1 MIELDPEL
9 GYCVIEPG
17 VSFFDLYEHLGREK
31 APLWMSVPG
40 NGWGS
45 VLGNALD
52 HGIGY
57 TPYGLHARNLCGLE
71 VVLPDGDM
79 MRTGMGAMANN
90 KASHL
95 FPMSYGPDWTH
106 MFTQSNMGV
115 VTKAGV
121 WLMPEPETS
130 LHESAQY
137 EFAKYLLD
145 VCARRHHQIILS
157 THSSVILKALP
168 SQARKLIV
176 RDSNGVEIRNG
187 ISADQIRS
195 ILSRGREGQ
204 LHICVE
210 DVFARVLLTEAV
222 RVKRPNL
229 LIAISV
235 HAIGDK
241 GAVREAV
248 GVLRRA
254 GLKAIG
260 VRDADVGPA
269 PKEWLYSFPGTLPP
283 EREVFDN
290 TAVKD
295 FVAKKYDVD
304 LDWLLAR
311 DEISDH
317 HKIAEHIAR
326 EAKVDEEFVR
336 ALVIEKYID
345 AIGTE
350 FDDLMVKIDAA
361 VAS

>member
-1 MIELDPEL
+1 MARIIGHQYDEVSFQGISHKDKTSEIGIAVRL
-9 GYCVIEPG
+9 GY
-17 VSFFDLYEHLGREK
+17 
-31 APLWMSVPG
+31 
-40 NGWGS
+40 
-45 VLGNALD
+45 
-52 HGIGY
+52 
-57 TPYGLHARNLCGLE
+57 
-71 VVLPDGDM
+71 
-79 MRTGMGAMANN
+79 
-90 KASHL
+90 
-95 FPMSYGPDWTH
+95 SY
-106 MFTQSNMGV
+106 SENNMGFGEGRV
-115 VTKAGV
+115 LYTVDLLETSPEQS
-121 WLMPEPETS
+121 LFILEEPETS